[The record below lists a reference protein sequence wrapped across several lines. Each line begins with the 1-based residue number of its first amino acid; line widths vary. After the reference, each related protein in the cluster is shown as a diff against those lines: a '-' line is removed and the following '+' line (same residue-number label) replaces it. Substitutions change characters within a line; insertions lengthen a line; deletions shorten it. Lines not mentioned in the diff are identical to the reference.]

1 MTMPLPA
8 LGIVLLT
15 TDCWLKIPLAGAT
28 VTVAV
33 ATGTNL
39 SHRSLVST
47 SPCEVSQRTK
57 PLSRRVN
64 IAMLLNVM
72 DEDKKSVLAL
82 I

>member
-1 MTMPLPA
+1 MPLPA

-57 PLSRRVN
+57 PLSGRVN